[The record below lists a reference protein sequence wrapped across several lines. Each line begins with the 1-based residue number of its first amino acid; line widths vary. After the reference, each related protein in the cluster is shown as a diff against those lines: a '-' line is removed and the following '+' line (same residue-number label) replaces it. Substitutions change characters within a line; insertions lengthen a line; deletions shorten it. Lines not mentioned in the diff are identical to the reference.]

1 MNKRESKKM
10 IKNKLFL
17 VLSIFFIITTVTY
30 AFELLLTPSYSYTLD
45 STGTTDIQKSLDY
58 TGGRISFLIPTED
71 SEEISYG
78 PYLGFFYNYNL
89 LESLESVEDV
99 GISLGLNMKYTTNII
114 GNLDFLVTAFG
125 GVHTED
131 YFKTFKT
138 EILINGGISYN
149 NLSLSVGYETRYYQ
163 GDLTVNYLP
172 ISLGVSFKF

>member
-1 MNKRESKKM
+1 M

-17 VLSIFFIITTVTY
+17 AFSIFFFITSITY
-30 AFELLLTPSYSYTLD
+30 AFELLLTPSYSYTLN
-45 STGTTDIQKSLDY
+45 STGDTNTQQSLDY
-58 TGGRISFLIPTED
+58 TGGRISFLIPTQD

-78 PYLGFFYNYNL
+78 PYLGFFYNHQL
-89 LESLESVEDV
+89 LENLQNLEDV

-114 GNLDFLVTAFG
+114 GNLNFLVTAFG

-138 EILINGGISYN
+138 EILINGGVSYN
-149 NLSLSVGYETRYYQ
+149 NLSLSVGYETRYYEEE
-163 GDLTVNYLP
+163 LTVNYLP